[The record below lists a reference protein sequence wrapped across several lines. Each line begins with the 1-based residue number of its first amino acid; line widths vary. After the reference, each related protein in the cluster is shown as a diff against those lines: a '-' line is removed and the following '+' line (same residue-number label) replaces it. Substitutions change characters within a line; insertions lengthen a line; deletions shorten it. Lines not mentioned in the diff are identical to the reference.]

1 MTNEMAATGKG
12 PQWSSASQLCR
23 PSDRRSSYS
32 RFASL
37 AHRSPPPRRAF
48 SQLKAHLRRAAERI
62 TPTHW
67 DPIGQRLD
75 EITRQAC
82 ANHFAETGHAA
93 S

>member
-1 MTNEMAATGKG
+1 
-12 PQWSSASQLCR
+12 
-23 PSDRRSSYS
+23 
-32 RFASL
+32 
-37 AHRSPPPRRAF
+37 
-48 SQLKAHLRRAAERI
+48 LRRAAERI

-82 ANHFAETGHAA
+82 ANHFAVTGHAA